1 MMMQVHIFVILAA
14 DDFKTIKTSKLDQV
28 AKDELDKID
37 LDMGLGSD
45 SDSDIDSDKS
55 QEVQDKEIEMKVE
68 VQELINVR
76 KLS

>member
-1 MMMQVHIFVILAA
+1 MMMQVHIFLILAA
-14 DDFKTIKTSKLDQV
+14 DDFKTIITSKLDQV

-45 SDSDIDSDKS
+45 SDIDSDKS

-68 VQELINVR
+68 VEELINVR
-76 KLS
+76 KSS

>member
-45 SDSDIDSDKS
+45 SDIDSDKS
-55 QEVQDKEIEMKVE
+55 KEVQDKEIEMKVE
-68 VQELINVR
+68 VEELINVR

>member
-45 SDSDIDSDKS
+45 SDIDSDKS

>member
-45 SDSDIDSDKS
+45 SDIDSDKS

-68 VQELINVR
+68 VEELINVR

>member
-45 SDSDIDSDKS
+45 SDIDSDKS
-55 QEVQDKEIEMKVE
+55 KEV
-68 VQELINVR
+68 
-76 KLS
+76 

>member
-1 MMMQVHIFVILAA
+1 MQVHIFLILAA

-45 SDSDIDSDKS
+45 SDIDIDSDKS
-55 QEVQDKEIEMKVE
+55 KEV
-68 VQELINVR
+68 
-76 KLS
+76 